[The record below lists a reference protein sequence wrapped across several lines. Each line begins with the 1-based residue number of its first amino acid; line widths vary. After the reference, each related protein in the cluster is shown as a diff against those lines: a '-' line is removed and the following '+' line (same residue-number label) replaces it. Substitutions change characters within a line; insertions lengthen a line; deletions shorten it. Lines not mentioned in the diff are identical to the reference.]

1 MKYIGF
7 VALILVLFASLFK
20 FYGADL
26 TNNVT
31 AISLMVLL
39 LSLFSDLKEFNFWG
53 LTGTRD
59 LKENLQNL
67 KGKPALDTTNLPKVS
82 KTKVQQAQM
91 NTEVVTQT
99 GSPRSNFLEL
109 FFEIEKLL
117 RTVASVTKG
126 NTISVNMTLTDI
138 INYLKDKRILTKD
151 GVELLNHLRTLREG
165 IAQGDSRLSDDVVKT
180 GITIADDLYNDLKS
194 WIEKPQAS

>member
-7 VALILVLFASLFK
+7 AVLILVLAASLFK
-20 FYGADL
+20 LYGADL
-26 TNNVT
+26 TSNVT
-31 AISLMVLL
+31 AVSLMVLL
-39 LSLFSDLKEFNFWG
+39 LSVFSDLKEFNFWG

-59 LKENLQNL
+59 LKESLQKL
-67 KGKPALDTTNLPKVS
+67 QGKPALDTNNLPKAS

-99 GSPRSNFLEL
+99 GSAKSNFLEL

-117 RTVASVTKG
+117 RTLASVIKG
-126 NTISVNMTLTDI
+126 SPISATMNLKDLSTFLADKKILTLDGVMLL
-138 INYLKDKRILTKD
+138 NYLK
-151 GVELLNHLRTLREG
+151 TLRDQ
-165 IAQGDSRLSDDVVKT
+165 IVQGDEKLGDDVVRT

-194 WIEKPQAS
+194 WIENPA

>member
-1 MKYIGF
+1 MKYVGF
-7 VALILVLFASLFK
+7 AVLIIALFASLFK

-31 AISLMVLL
+31 ALSLMVLL
-39 LSLFSDLKEFNFWG
+39 LSVFSDLREFNFWG
-53 LTGTRD
+53 LTGTRE
-59 LKENLQNL
+59 LKESLKKLQ
-67 KGKPALDTTNLPKVS
+67 GKPAFEQENLPKVS

-126 NTISVNMTLTDI
+126 NSISVNMTLKELMS
-138 INYLKDKRILTKD
+138 YLSDKKILTLD
-151 GVELLNHLRTLREG
+151 GVEMLNHLKTIRDSVVH
-165 IAQGDSRLSDDVVKT
+165 GDEKLGDDVIKT
-180 GITIADDLYNDLKS
+180 GIAIADDLYNDLKS
-194 WIEKPQAS
+194 WVDQPKA